1 MLVLA
6 ARLNTNLKFVG
17 GGCTD
22 RGDQN
27 ELRRRTSS
35 NVVVTDLTDNTGW
48 ENTFPELAEILTFCG
63 CECVQATIRRRATP
77 VAPMSVHTSAASSLA
92 AVCSSPPSVCMLLA
106 VGRTDSDRGL

>member
-48 ENTFPELAEILTFCG
+48 ENMFPELAEILTFCG
-63 CECVQATIRRRATP
+63 CECVQATISRRATP
-77 VAPMSVHTSAASSLA
+77 VAPMREHQRAASSLA

>member
-48 ENTFPELAEILTFCG
+48 ENTFSGARGDTNLLWLRMRAGDDQQEGDAGGADERTHERREQFGGRVLLSAFCLH
-63 CECVQATIRRRATP
+63 
-77 VAPMSVHTSAASSLA
+77 VAGSRSH
-92 AVCSSPPSVCMLLA
+92 
-106 VGRTDSDRGL
+106 